1 MDTPCPCRFHT
12 IGRGFGMLS
21 KIARFLDDYFIVIVL
36 GVTFLVLFSVV
47 LIPTIYV
54 FLLSFFEVA
63 LSGEMRF
70 IGLGNFSRALSEP
83 EFWQFTYQTLVY
95 AGGSV
100 AISFFIAFVCAL
112 ALNRIRHLQ
121 GVFRSLILLPWVIPP
136 AIAGLI
142 WRWMLTDTNGI
153 INDLL
158 VNRLGIL
165 TKNILFLGITPWARF
180 SVIVADS
187 WTRIPFMAIL
197 LLAGLQSIS
206 QVYYESAKVDGA
218 NWFQQLTKITVPLMR
233 STMLVTLM
241 IVTMLILR
249 TYSIIFVITDG
260 GPADTTQVLTTY
272 IYNNTVRYW
281 ELGYGSALSV
291 ILLIIVVLITL
302 YYTRQLVRKSIEY

>member
-1 MDTPCPCRFHT
+1 MLAKVLRF
-12 IGRGFGMLS
+12 I
-21 KIARFLDDYFIVIVL
+21 DDYFIVIVL
-36 GVTFLVLFSVV
+36 GLTLLVLFSVV

-54 FLLSFFEVA
+54 FLLSLFEVA
-63 LSGEMRF
+63 ISGEMRF
-70 IGLGNFSRALSEP
+70 IGLGNFARALSDP
-83 EFWQFTYQTLVY
+83 EFWQFTYQTLIY
-95 AGGSV
+95 TAGSLS
-100 AISFFIAFVCAL
+100 ISFLIAFVCAL
-112 ALNRIRHLQ
+112 ALNRLRYFQ
-121 GVFRSLILLPWVIPP
+121 GVLRSLILLPWVIPP

-142 WRWMLTDTNGI
+142 WRWMLNDTNGI

-158 VNRLGIL
+158 VNRLGIVGA
-165 TKNILFLGITPWARF
+165 NILFLGQTSWARL

-206 QVYYESAKVDGA
+206 QVYYESARVDGA
-218 NWFQQLTKITVPLMR
+218 NWLQQLTKITVPLMR
-233 STMLVTLM
+233 STILVTLM

-302 YYTRQLVRKSIEY
+302 YYTRQLVRKSVEY

>member
-1 MDTPCPCRFHT
+1 MFT
-12 IGRGFGMLS
+12 
-21 KIARFLDDYFIVIVL
+21 KIARFFDDYFIVIVL
-36 GVTFLVLFSVV
+36 GLTFLILFSVV

-63 LSGEMRF
+63 LNGEMTF
-70 IGLGNFSRALSEP
+70 IGFGNFSRALSDP
-83 EFWQFTYQTLVY
+83 EFWQFTYQTLIY
-95 AGGSV
+95 TGGSV
-100 AISFFIAFVCAL
+100 LLSFFIAFVCAL
-112 ALNRIRHLQ
+112 GLNRIRHLQ

-165 TKNILFLGITPWARF
+165 TKNILFLGITSWARL
-180 SVIVADS
+180 SVVVADS

-302 YYTRQLVRKSIEY
+302 YYTRQLVRKSIDY

>member
-1 MDTPCPCRFHT
+1 MAKILRF
-12 IGRGFGMLS
+12 I
-21 KIARFLDDYFIVIVL
+21 DDYFIVIVL
-36 GVTFLVLFSVV
+36 GVTLLVLFSVV

-54 FLLSFFEVA
+54 FLLSLFEVA
-63 LSGEMRF
+63 ISGEMRF
-70 IGLGNFSRALSEP
+70 IGLGNFGRALSDP
-83 EFWQFTYQTLVY
+83 EFWQFTYQTLIY

-100 AISFFIAFVCAL
+100 SISFLIAFICAL
-112 ALNRIRHLQ
+112 ALNRLRYLKGIL
-121 GVFRSLILLPWVIPP
+121 RSLILLPWVIPP

-142 WRWMLTDTNGI
+142 WRWMLNDTNGI
-153 INDLL
+153 VNDLL
-158 VNRLGIL
+158 VNRLGIVAE
-165 TKNILFLGITPWARF
+165 NILFLGRTSWARL
-180 SVIVADS
+180 SVVVADS

-233 STMLVTLM
+233 STILVTLM

>member
-1 MDTPCPCRFHT
+1 
-12 IGRGFGMLS
+12 MLG
-21 KIARFLDDYFIVIVL
+21 KIARFIDDYFIVIVL
-36 GVTFLVLFSVV
+36 GLTFLVLFSVV

-63 LSGEMRF
+63 ISGEMRF
-70 IGLGNFSRALSEP
+70 IGLGNFARALSDSD
-83 EFWQFTYQTLVY
+83 FWQFTYQTLIY
-95 AGGSV
+95 TGGSV
-100 AISFFIAFVCAL
+100 AMSFTIAFVCAL
-112 ALNRIRHLQ
+112 ALNKLRHLQ
-121 GVFRSLILLPWVIPP
+121 GMLRSLILLPWVIPP

-153 INDLL
+153 INDLF

-165 TKNILFLGITPWARF
+165 SKNILFLGITPWARL

-187 WTRIPFMAIL
+187 WTRIPFMTIL

-218 NWFQQLTKITVPLMR
+218 NWLQQLTKITVPLMR

>member
-1 MDTPCPCRFHT
+1 
-12 IGRGFGMLS
+12 MLA
-21 KIARFLDDYFIVIVL
+21 KIARFIDDYFIVIVL
-36 GVTFLVLFSVV
+36 GLTLLVLFSVV

-54 FLLSFFEVA
+54 FLLSLFEVA
-63 LSGEMRF
+63 ISGEMRF
-70 IGLGNFSRALSEP
+70 IGLGNFTRALSDP
-83 EFWQFTYQTLVY
+83 EFWQFTYQTLIY
-95 AGGSV
+95 TSGSLS
-100 AISFFIAFVCAL
+100 ISFLIAFVCAL
-112 ALNRIRHLQ
+112 ALNRLRYFQ
-121 GVFRSLILLPWVIPP
+121 GVLRSLILLPWVIPP

-142 WRWMLTDTNGI
+142 WRWMLNDTNGI

-158 VNRLGIL
+158 VNRLGIVGA
-165 TKNILFLGITPWARF
+165 NILFLGQTSWARL

-206 QVYYESAKVDGA
+206 QVYYESARVDGA
-218 NWFQQLTKITVPLMR
+218 NWLQQLTKITVPLMR
-233 STMLVTLM
+233 STILVTLM

-302 YYTRQLVRKSIEY
+302 YYTRQLVRKSVEY

>member
-1 MDTPCPCRFHT
+1 MFA
-12 IGRGFGMLS
+12 
-21 KIARFLDDYFIVIVL
+21 KIARFFDDYFIIIVL
-36 GVTFLVLFSVV
+36 GMTFLVLFSVV
-47 LIPTIYV
+47 LVPTIYV

-63 LSGEMRF
+63 INGEMTF
-70 IGLGNFSRALSEP
+70 IGFGNFSRALSDP
-83 EFWQFTYQTLVY
+83 DFWQFTYQTLIY
-95 AGGSV
+95 TGGSV
-100 AISFFIAFVCAL
+100 ALSFFIAFLCAL
-112 ALNRIRHLQ
+112 ALNRLRRFQ
-121 GVFRSLILLPWVIPP
+121 GVLRSLILLPWVIPP

-165 TKNILFLGITPWARF
+165 AKNILFLGITSWARL
-180 SVIVADS
+180 SIIVADS

>member
-1 MDTPCPCRFHT
+1 
-12 IGRGFGMLS
+12 MLS
-21 KIARFLDDYFIVIVL
+21 KVARFLDDYFIVIVL

-47 LIPTIYV
+47 LIPTVYV

-70 IGLGNFSRALSEP
+70 IGLGNFSRALSDP
-83 EFWQFTYQTLVY
+83 EFWQFTYQTLIY

-100 AISFFIAFVCAL
+100 AISFFIAFICAL

>member
-1 MDTPCPCRFHT
+1 MLAKVLRF
-12 IGRGFGMLS
+12 I
-21 KIARFLDDYFIVIVL
+21 DDYFIVIVL
-36 GVTFLVLFSVV
+36 GLTLLVLFSVV

-54 FLLSFFEVA
+54 FLLSLFEVA
-63 LSGEMRF
+63 ISGEMRF
-70 IGLGNFSRALSEP
+70 IGLGNFTRALSDP
-83 EFWQFTYQTLVY
+83 EFWQFTYQTLIYTV
-95 AGGSV
+95 GSV
-100 AISFFIAFVCAL
+100 SISFFIAFVCAL
-112 ALNRIRHLQ
+112 ALNRLRYFQ
-121 GVFRSLILLPWVIPP
+121 GVLRSLILLPWVIPP

-142 WRWMLTDTNGI
+142 WRWMLNDTNGI
-153 INDLL
+153 INDLF
-158 VNRLGIL
+158 VNRLGIVGA
-165 TKNILFLGITPWARF
+165 NILFLGRTSWARL

-206 QVYYESAKVDGA
+206 QVYYESARVDGA
-218 NWFQQLTKITVPLMR
+218 NWLQQLTKITVPLMR
-233 STMLVTLM
+233 STILVTLM

>member
-1 MDTPCPCRFHT
+1 
-12 IGRGFGMLS
+12 MLG
-21 KIARFLDDYFIVIVL
+21 KIARFIDDYFIVIVL
-36 GVTFLVLFSVV
+36 GLTLLVLFSVV

-54 FLLSFFEVA
+54 FVLSFFEVA
-63 LSGEMRF
+63 ISGEMRF
-70 IGLGNFSRALSEP
+70 IGLGNFARALSDSD
-83 EFWQFTYQTLVY
+83 FWQFTYQTLIY
-95 AGGSV
+95 TGGSV
-100 AISFFIAFVCAL
+100 AISFAIAFVCAL
-112 ALNRIRHLQ
+112 ALNKLRHLQ
-121 GVFRSLILLPWVIPP
+121 GMLRSLILLPWVIPP

-153 INDLL
+153 INDLF

-165 TKNILFLGITPWARF
+165 SKNILFLGITSWARL

-218 NWFQQLTKITVPLMR
+218 NWLQQLTKITVPLMR

>member
-1 MDTPCPCRFHT
+1 MFA
-12 IGRGFGMLS
+12 
-21 KIARFLDDYFIVIVL
+21 KIARFFDDYFIVIVL
-36 GVTFLVLFSVV
+36 GATFLVLFSVV
-47 LIPTIYV
+47 LVPTIYV
-54 FLLSFFEVA
+54 FLLSFFDVA
-63 LSGEMRF
+63 ISGEMTF
-70 IGLGNFSRALSEP
+70 VGFGNFTRALSDP
-83 EFWQFTYQTLVY
+83 EFWQFTYQTLIY
-95 AGGSV
+95 TGGSV

-112 ALNRIRHLQ
+112 ALNRLRHFQ
-121 GVFRSLILLPWVIPP
+121 GLLRSLILLPWVIPP

-165 TKNILFLGITPWARF
+165 SKNILFLGITPWARF

-187 WTRIPFMAIL
+187 WTRIPFMSIL

-218 NWFQQLTKITVPLMR
+218 SWFQQLTKITVPLMR

>member
-1 MDTPCPCRFHT
+1 MLTRGKEILAKILRF
-12 IGRGFGMLS
+12 I
-21 KIARFLDDYFIVIVL
+21 DDYFIVIVL
-36 GVTFLVLFSVV
+36 GVTLLVLFSVV

-54 FLLSFFEVA
+54 FLLSLFEVA
-63 LSGEMRF
+63 ISGEMRF
-70 IGLGNFSRALSEP
+70 IGLGNFARALSDP
-83 EFWQFTYQTLVY
+83 EFWQFTYQTLIY

-100 AISFFIAFVCAL
+100 SISFLIAFICAL
-112 ALNRIRHLQ
+112 ALNRLRYLQ
-121 GVFRSLILLPWVIPP
+121 GILRSLILLPWVIPP

-142 WRWMLTDTNGI
+142 WRWMLNDTNGI
-153 INDLL
+153 VNDLF
-158 VNRLGIL
+158 VNRLGIVAE
-165 TKNILFLGITPWARF
+165 NILFLGRTSWARL
-180 SVIVADS
+180 SVVVADS

-206 QVYYESAKVDGA
+206 QVYYESARVDGA

-233 STMLVTLM
+233 STILVTLM

>member
-1 MDTPCPCRFHT
+1 MLGKMVRF
-12 IGRGFGMLS
+12 I
-21 KIARFLDDYFIVIVL
+21 DDYFIVIVL
-36 GVTFLVLFSVV
+36 GLTLLVLFSVV

-54 FLLSFFEVA
+54 FVLSFFEVA
-63 LSGEMRF
+63 ISGEMRF
-70 IGLGNFSRALSEP
+70 IGLGNFARALSDSD
-83 EFWQFTYQTLVY
+83 FWQFTYQTLIY
-95 AGGSV
+95 TGGSV
-100 AISFFIAFVCAL
+100 TISFAIAFVCAL
-112 ALNRIRHLQ
+112 ALNKLRHLQ
-121 GVFRSLILLPWVIPP
+121 GMLRSLILLPWVIPP

-153 INDLL
+153 INDLF

-165 TKNILFLGITPWARF
+165 SKNILFLGITSWARL

-218 NWFQQLTKITVPLMR
+218 NWLQQLTKITVPLMR

>member
-1 MDTPCPCRFHT
+1 MVRF
-12 IGRGFGMLS
+12 I
-21 KIARFLDDYFIVIVL
+21 DDYFIVIVL
-36 GVTFLVLFSVV
+36 GLTFLVLFSVV

-54 FLLSFFEVA
+54 FVLSFFEVA
-63 LSGEMRF
+63 ISGEMRF
-70 IGLGNFSRALSEP
+70 IGLGNFARALSDSD
-83 EFWQFTYQTLVY
+83 FWQFTYQTLIY
-95 AGGSV
+95 TGGSV
-100 AISFFIAFVCAL
+100 TISFAIAFVCAL
-112 ALNRIRHLQ
+112 ALNKLRHLQ
-121 GVFRSLILLPWVIPP
+121 GMLRSLILLPWVIPP

-153 INDLL
+153 INDLF

-165 TKNILFLGITPWARF
+165 SKNILFLGITSWARL

-218 NWFQQLTKITVPLMR
+218 NWLQQLTKITVPLMR

>member
-1 MDTPCPCRFHT
+1 MFA
-12 IGRGFGMLS
+12 
-21 KIARFLDDYFIVIVL
+21 KIARFFDDYFIIIVL
-36 GVTFLVLFSVV
+36 GMTFLVLFSVV
-47 LIPTIYV
+47 LVPTIYV
-54 FLLSFFEVA
+54 FLLSLFEVA
-63 LSGEMRF
+63 INGEMTF
-70 IGLGNFSRALSEP
+70 IGFGNFSRALSDP
-83 EFWQFTYQTLVY
+83 DFWQFTYQTLIY
-95 AGGSV
+95 TGGSV
-100 AISFFIAFVCAL
+100 ALSFFIAFLCAL
-112 ALNRIRHLQ
+112 ALNRLRRFQ
-121 GVFRSLILLPWVIPP
+121 GVLRSLILLPWVIPP

-165 TKNILFLGITPWARF
+165 AKNILFLGITSWARL
-180 SVIVADS
+180 SIIVADS

-302 YYTRQLVRKSIEY
+302 YYTRQLVRKSIDY

>member
-1 MDTPCPCRFHT
+1 
-12 IGRGFGMLS
+12 MLG
-21 KIARFLDDYFIVIVL
+21 KIARFIDDYFIVIVL
-36 GVTFLVLFSVV
+36 GLTFLVLFSVV

-63 LSGEMRF
+63 ISGEMRF
-70 IGLGNFSRALSEP
+70 IGLGNFARALSDSD
-83 EFWQFTYQTLVY
+83 FWQFTYQTLIY
-95 AGGSV
+95 TGGSV
-100 AISFFIAFVCAL
+100 AMSFTIAFVCAL
-112 ALNRIRHLQ
+112 ALNKLRHLQ
-121 GVFRSLILLPWVIPP
+121 GMLRSLILLPWVIPP

-153 INDLL
+153 INDLF

-165 TKNILFLGITPWARF
+165 SKNILFLGITSWARL

-218 NWFQQLTKITVPLMR
+218 NWLQQLTKITVPLMR

>member
-1 MDTPCPCRFHT
+1 MLGKMVRF
-12 IGRGFGMLS
+12 I
-21 KIARFLDDYFIVIVL
+21 DDYFIVIVL
-36 GVTFLVLFSVV
+36 GLTFLVLFSVV

-54 FLLSFFEVA
+54 FVLSFFDVA
-63 LSGEMRF
+63 ISGEMRF
-70 IGLGNFSRALSEP
+70 IGLGNFARALSDSD
-83 EFWQFTYQTLVY
+83 FWQFTYQTLIY
-95 AGGSV
+95 TGGSV
-100 AISFFIAFVCAL
+100 AISFAIAFVCAL
-112 ALNRIRHLQ
+112 ALNKLRHLQ
-121 GVFRSLILLPWVIPP
+121 GMLRSLILLPWVIPP

-153 INDLL
+153 INDLF

-165 TKNILFLGITPWARF
+165 SKNILFLGITSWARL

-218 NWFQQLTKITVPLMR
+218 NWLQQLTKITVPLMR

>member
-1 MDTPCPCRFHT
+1 MLTRGKEILAKILRF
-12 IGRGFGMLS
+12 I
-21 KIARFLDDYFIVIVL
+21 DDYFIVIVL
-36 GVTFLVLFSVV
+36 GVTLLVLFSVV

-54 FLLSFFEVA
+54 FLLSLFEVA
-63 LSGEMRF
+63 ISGEMRF
-70 IGLGNFSRALSEP
+70 IGLGNFARALSDP
-83 EFWQFTYQTLVY
+83 EFWQFTYQTLIY

-100 AISFFIAFVCAL
+100 SISFLIAFICAL
-112 ALNRIRHLQ
+112 ALNRLRYLQ
-121 GVFRSLILLPWVIPP
+121 GILRSLILLPWVIPP

-142 WRWMLTDTNGI
+142 WRWMLNDTNGI
-153 INDLL
+153 VNDLF
-158 VNRLGIL
+158 VNRRGIVAE
-165 TKNILFLGITPWARF
+165 NILFLGRTSWARL
-180 SVIVADS
+180 SVVVADS

-206 QVYYESAKVDGA
+206 QVYYESARVDGA

-233 STMLVTLM
+233 STILVTLM

>member
-1 MDTPCPCRFHT
+1 
-12 IGRGFGMLS
+12 MLG
-21 KIARFLDDYFIVIVL
+21 KIARFIDDYFIVIVL
-36 GVTFLVLFSVV
+36 GLTLLVLFSVV

-54 FLLSFFEVA
+54 FVLSFFEVA
-63 LSGEMRF
+63 ISGEMRF
-70 IGLGNFSRALSEP
+70 IGLGNFARALSDSD
-83 EFWQFTYQTLVY
+83 FWQFTYQTLIY
-95 AGGSV
+95 TGGSV
-100 AISFFIAFVCAL
+100 TISFAIAFVCAL
-112 ALNRIRHLQ
+112 ALNKLRHLQ
-121 GVFRSLILLPWVIPP
+121 GMLRSLILLPWVIPP

-153 INDLL
+153 INDLF

-165 TKNILFLGITPWARF
+165 SKNILFLGITSWARL

-218 NWFQQLTKITVPLMR
+218 NWLQQLTKITVPLMR